1 MKRTLAVVLVL
12 FLARSASAADK
23 WLSIRSKNFQLV
35 GNAGESD
42 IRRVGR
48 TLEEFRSA
56 LAMMFPKM
64 DQTAAVPVTVL
75 VFRNDESFK
84 PYKPLYQGKPSNALA
99 FFQPGEDVNYIA
111 VTATLASPSVVLHEY
126 VHFLLRENVGGL
138 PLWITEGFAECYSTF
153 ESGNKANEF
162 NIGRALDRHVATL
175 NETAQFIPLKR
186 LQTIQHN
193 SPEYNEESKQ
203 GVFYAESWAFV
214 HYLILGAEG
223 KRRTQFAQ
231 FLTALARGEP
241 FEDSF
246 GEEFQTDY
254 GTLEDEVREYVRK
267 RSSWPTMKM
276 TSRQDLQ
283 IDVRSIS
290 TATLSEAESDFYL
303 GDLLLHLNRLADA
316 EPYLTAAVSRTP
328 ALSQAQASLGL
339 LRVRQKKYDEALD
352 LLKKAAE
359 ADSKNPMISYYYAFV
374 VDRADSD
381 ALANVGG
388 LASSSG
394 DRYET
399 MRAYSKKAMELAPR
413 FIEAYALFGRINLN
427 AAEHLDEAES
437 ALKKAL
443 SIAPGRDDLRM
454 LLAQT
459 YLRENRTAD
468 ARTVLTTI
476 ERATTDPDLRKRA
489 TALLDQTEQVT
500 TFTEITAG
508 TEKEPKKEREQEAPL
523 TPAPPSPKSPTETVL
538 EALTPTGPGVQG
550 EKISGVLINMDCS
563 DGVTFRVRADG
574 GTLDLHSPQPD
585 KIQFLSYTADVAGNI
600 KCGPRNPGIPVSVTY
615 RSDPGG
621 GREPL
626 VVEFLEKK

>member
-186 LQTIQHN
+186 LQTIQQN

-246 GEEFQTDY
+246 GEAFQTDY

-290 TATLSEAESDFYL
+290 TATLSETESDFYL

-359 ADSKNPMISYYYAFV
+359 ADSKNPMISYYYAYV

-388 LASSSG
+388 LPSSSG

>member
-186 LQTIQHN
+186 LQTIQQN

-303 GDLLLHLNRLADA
+303 GDLLLHLNRPADA

-359 ADSKNPMISYYYAFV
+359 ADSKNPMISYYYAYV

-388 LASSSG
+388 LPSSSG